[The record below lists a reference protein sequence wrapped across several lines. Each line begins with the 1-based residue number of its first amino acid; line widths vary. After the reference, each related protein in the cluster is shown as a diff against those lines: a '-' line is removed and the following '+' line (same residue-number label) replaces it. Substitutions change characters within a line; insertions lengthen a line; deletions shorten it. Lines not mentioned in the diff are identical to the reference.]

1 MHVMHEMKVL
11 VLLVWSLLSCILK
24 NGLNLRL
31 ENRTQAYFRS
41 TPNHIGLDD
50 GQDIN
55 RASSKNGL

>member
-41 TPNHIGLDD
+41 TPNHIGLAD

>member
-11 VLLVWSLLSCILK
+11 VLWSLLLSCALK

>member
-11 VLLVWSLLSCILK
+11 VLWSLLLSCALK

-41 TPNHIGLDD
+41 TPNHIGLDMMD
-50 GQDIN
+50 RI
-55 RASSKNGL
+55 